1 MWMTPDSARHTSLCL
16 MELMGKLALANA
28 DAAQRMQY
36 LVSRLA
42 LGASGNCMR
51 THALHHGD
59 VLCVADRAELEQ
71 RVSLMVE
78 AGAEGCV
85 TIVRGLIEE
94 STRAH
99 IRCMEDLFGI
109 RAGTPSILQ
118 LGFSPGMMLPCA
130 ELPSFS
136 ARE

>member
-1 MWMTPDSARHTSLCL
+1 MWNTPESAHRTSLCL
-16 MELMGKLALANA
+16 MELMGKLTLANV

-36 LVSRLA
+36 LVARLTV
-42 LGASGNCMR
+42 GAADNCLR
-51 THALHHGD
+51 THVLQRGD
-59 VLCVADRAELEQ
+59 LFYASDRAVLEK

-94 STRAH
+94 STQAQ
-99 IRCMEDLFGI
+99 ICCMEDLFGLK
-109 RAGTPSILQ
+109 AGRPSTLQ
-118 LGFSPGMMLPCA
+118 LSFSPGVTLPFA
-130 ELPSFS
+130 GVASFS

>member
-1 MWMTPDSARHTSLCL
+1 MWTTPDSARRTSLCL
-16 MELMGKLALANA
+16 MELMGKLALANV

-36 LVSRLA
+36 LVARLT
-42 LGASGNCMR
+42 LGATDNCLR
-51 THALHHGD
+51 THVLQHGD
-59 VLCVADRAELEQ
+59 VLYAADRAVLEK

-99 IRCMEDLFGI
+99 ICCMEDLFGL
-109 RAGTPSILQ
+109 RAGKPATLQ
-118 LGFSPGMMLPCA
+118 LAFSPGVSLPFA
-130 ELPSFS
+130 GLASFS
-136 ARE
+136 VTE